1 MQLQIHKVM
10 RIDIFQSINGYSLF
24 FVFNFLG
31 KISHFFFSFFFFLIC
46 LQYGGV

>member
-24 FVFNFLG
+24 FVFNFL
-31 KISHFFFSFFFFLIC
+31 FFFFLERLVIFFFLIC